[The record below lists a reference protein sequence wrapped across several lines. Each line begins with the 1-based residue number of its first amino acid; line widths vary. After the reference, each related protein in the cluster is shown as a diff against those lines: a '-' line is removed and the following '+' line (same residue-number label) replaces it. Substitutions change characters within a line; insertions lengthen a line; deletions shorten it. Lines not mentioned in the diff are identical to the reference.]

1 MTTTSAFLAPAA
13 AAPLEAIELEVHAHA
28 ARGERVQIVFDL
40 DDTLFLVRPRKRAI
54 FRELAAAFAHEGAIA
69 DSLATLAE
77 SEIPYDVV
85 EALANVGIQAE
96 EHVGAIKGAFFTRF
110 FDGGY
115 TVHDTLN
122 AGAADYVRRLHQAG
136 ARVVYLSG
144 RPEEML
150 PRTLQT
156 LAAHGFPIDEAS
168 TSVVL
173 KRGCE
178 AHLGDVEFKG
188 VKAEELAA
196 WGKTLAVYDNEP
208 ANLNAM
214 RPAMPEA
221 TYFLLDTDHSPNPP
235 AMAMDHHV
243 VVDFAAQRARL
254 QASLAATP
262 SFRSGGWTLEV
273 AAEARD

>member
-1 MTTTSAFLAPAA
+1 MTTTSAFPAA
-13 AAPLEAIELEVHAHA
+13 AKAAPLEAIEHAVQAHA

-54 FRELAAAFAHEGAIA
+54 FRELSAAFAHDVTIA
-69 DSLATLAE
+69 TSLATLADGD
-77 SEIPYDVV
+77 IPYDVV
-85 EALANVGIQAE
+85 EALANVGIHAD
-96 EHVGAIKGAFFTRF
+96 EHVGAIKGAFFARF

-115 TVHDTLN
+115 TVHDALN
-122 AGAADYVRRLHQAG
+122 DGACEYVKRLHAAG

-150 PRTLQT
+150 PCTLQT
-156 LAAHGFPIDEAS
+156 LADHGFPIDEA
-168 TSVVL
+168 TTTVVL
-173 KRGCE
+173 KRTCE
-178 AHLGDVEFKG
+178 SHLGDVEFKA

-214 RPAMPEA
+214 QPAMPEA
-221 TYFLLDTDHSPNPP
+221 AYFLLDTDHSPNPP

-243 VVDFAAQRARL
+243 VVDFAAKRAL
-254 QASLAATP
+254 LAASLAATP
-262 SFRSGGWTLEV
+262 SFRHGGWTLEV
-273 AAEARD
+273 AAESRE